1 MRAEDLLK
9 AIGEIDDEIIEASE
23 ELSAGTGSEAPQK
36 PKVFKFRPRYVAYVA
51 AACLL
56 IGLLGIYG
64 RIRADQ
70 KMALEEAAMESDAF
84 SHSNEAAAAAGEEY
98 EEAEEEYEEAAEEYD
113 EAMDDAAMESAE
125 ETIDLTEDAPKAA
138 MTEDTGGSADNP
150 VGIILTADEVTA
162 SGMTLVCSRSGV
174 TITGELETGT
184 AYVIERLENDVWE
197 TVPYVSNEVGWND
210 VAQIIPE
217 GEETTWKL
225 DWSHIYGKLG
235 RGTYRIGKEFMD
247 FRGTGDY
254 DTYMVYCTFD
264 IK

>member
-98 EEAEEEYEEAAEEYD
+98 EEAAEEYD
-113 EAMDDAAMESAE
+113 EAVEEAMDDAAM
-125 ETIDLTEDAPKAA
+125 K
-138 MTEDTGGSADNP
+138 SADNP

>member
-1 MRAEDLLK
+1 LK

-113 EAMDDAAMESAE
+113 EAVEEAMDDAAME
-125 ETIDLTEDAPKAA
+125 
-138 MTEDTGGSADNP
+138 SADNP

-162 SGMTLVCSRSGV
+162 SGMTLVCSWSGV